1 MNTALVSQPAQGVAG
16 TWLATRLRPSHL
28 IPGKPTGQDQSIK
41 TSGFA
46 GRIKW
51 LGLGKEL
58 ISGSTQADS
67 PSLYLPVFHESMT
80 IPDNHISAAQA
91 RVCLTGTRQMSAMV
105 TVGTWVL
112 GCMGSAQLTV
122 AP

>member
-1 MNTALVSQPAQGVAG
+1 MNTALVSQPAQGAAG
-16 TWLATRLRPSHL
+16 TCLATRLRPSLL
-28 IPGKPTGQDQSIK
+28 IPGRPTGQGQPIK

-58 ISGSTQADS
+58 ISGTTQADS
-67 PSLYLPVFHESMT
+67 PSLYLPVSHKSMAV
-80 IPDNHISAAQA
+80 PDNHISAVQA
-91 RVCLTGTRQMSAMV
+91 RVCLTGTRQMFAVV

-122 AP
+122 AL